1 MAAVSRRHEESC
13 RPWLTPRRA
22 HRDIWRTYFRMH
34 TSSPACELVLVR
46 DESEDYWLGAYM
58 FNLVAAELAGVR

>member
-1 MAAVSRRHEESC
+1 
-13 RPWLTPRRA
+13 
-22 HRDIWRTYFRMH
+22 MH
-34 TSSPACELVLVR
+34 TSSPACELVLDR